1 MTVIDFAHARRTRGL
16 YALAGPGRLDR
27 PSAHALRHWRCYHAR
42 LTQRDAARAAGVTLR
57 QWVAAETGRTV
68 PPGVLAAVWSLG
80 QGGVSCSAD
89 NARTAP

>member
-42 LTQRDAARAAGVTLR
+42 LTQRDAARAAGVS
-57 QWVAAETGRTV
+57 VATYQRAESGADMAAHTRARLAGWA
-68 PPGVLAAVWSLG
+68 GVEL
-80 QGGVSCSAD
+80 
-89 NARTAP
+89 